1 MGLAYWGS
9 TREKA
14 RLLSHQLCARCVRRR
29 AGNPSVSARVATSW
43 TSLGIRSGPAI
54 GISDGPRREPPR
66 GQTPPGPHAAVHRL
80 AHGSIAAWAAPKGT
94 RRDCFKQHRL
104 PSKNFHLDK
113 AREGASPLRRCL
125 VSATAAPLRSPP
137 HPLQTCKSNLSTI
150 SLHRRSHAERRLGSH
165 YSVRAL
171 RSLSIPSA
179 PEA

>member
-1 MGLAYWGS
+1 MFPHVLDS
-9 TREKA
+9 LS
-14 RLLSHQLCARCVRRR
+14 LLTHLGCVDAEERAELLEGDIVVQLGRGEHVVLDDRALEHLRR
-29 AGNPSVSARVATSW
+29 AGSQTGRPS
-43 TSLGIRSGPAI
+43 
-54 GISDGPRREPPR
+54 
-66 GQTPPGPHAAVHRL
+66 RL
-80 AHGSIAAWAAPKGT
+80 GT
-94 RRDCFKQHRL
+94 RGFFFKQHRL

-165 YSVRAL
+165 YSVRTL

>member
-1 MGLAYWGS
+1 MSHAIPFIIEFVSASRRCGIKTTTIGLYDVWTQMATTSATSAFFGLLRPS
-9 TREKA
+9 TR
-14 RLLSHQLCARCVRRR
+14 
-29 AGNPSVSARVATSW
+29 VSRGHT
-43 TSLGIRSGPAI
+43 
-54 GISDGPRREPPR
+54 PPR

-94 RRDCFKQHRL
+94 RQDCFKQHRL
-104 PSKNFHLDK
+104 PSKNFHLDFLDK